1 MLCSTF
7 LRALVGAA
15 LLLFMALGCGPKV
28 QFLKVGTESYPRK
41 PADYE
46 VIVFPPGERP
56 NKEYKV
62 IGMVFV
68 EVEAGL
74 LQWRELSDPK
84 TINHLKKAAGKRG
97 ADAIF
102 DLQFSTE
109 PQVQPE
115 SSTAFNVQLLKCA
128 EAKAIVFK

>member
-1 MLCSTF
+1 MPRSKF
-7 LRALVGAA
+7 LTVTAWAV
-15 LLLFMALGCGPKV
+15 LLLLVTLGCGPKV
-28 QFLKVGTESYPRK
+28 HFMKVGSESYPPK
-41 PADYE
+41 PADE
-46 VIVFPPGERP
+46 VLVFRDGERP
-56 NKEYKV
+56 DKEYKV

-74 LQWRELSDPK
+74 LQSRQLSDPK
-84 TINHLKKAAGKRG
+84 TINSLKKAAGKRG

>member
-1 MLCSTF
+1 MLCSKIF
-7 LRALVGAA
+7 IVAA
-15 LLLFMALGCGPKV
+15 CAVLLLFVALGCGPKV
-28 QFLKVGTESYPRK
+28 HFMKVGSESYARK
-41 PADYE
+41 PEDE
-46 VIVFPPGERP
+46 VIVFRDGERP
-56 NKEYKV
+56 DKEYKV

-74 LQWRELSDPK
+74 LQSRQLSDPK
-84 TINHLKKAAGKRG
+84 TINSLKKAAGKRG

-109 PQVQPE
+109 PQIYPE
-115 SSTAFNVQLLKCA
+115 SNTAFNVQLLKRA